1 MNKPFFLKRE
11 NLLPELIF
19 LLTAVVISFFFCQ
32 LRIRMCQTFAVQQ
45 MFEEICGNIGTKPWQ
60 YRILVPSVA
69 NGLNAL
75 NLPIHFSLWGWARM
89 IELISMVLVV
99 YASRGYLGL
108 FLKDRR
114 LTSILAF
121 FVFLIV
127 PFLFFYPRPY
137 YANYWFDTPTILFFT
152 LGLTFLHQKKWA
164 FYYVLFT
171 VATLN
176 RETTCFLTLAYL
188 CTALGR
194 EKISTI
200 AGHCGAQFII
210 WMTIKTVLGRIYVG
224 NPGPNGFEWFDG
236 DSTIPHYVDNLKV
249 LANPVN
255 LAGFLS
261 FMGFLWIP
269 VLFYYKKIGN
279 EFVQRCLWI
288 IPPYFLGMFF
298 VANIYELR
306 IFSDLVPVVL
316 TPFLLILANL
326 FRCSGEE
333 GTGQT
338 SPDRA

>member
-1 MNKPFFLKRE
+1 MKKSFLLKKQ
-11 NLLPELIF
+11 NLIPELVF
-19 LLTAVVISFFFCQ
+19 LLMAVIVSFFFCQ
-32 LRIRMCQTFAVQQ
+32 LRIRMCQTFAVQE
-45 MFEEICGNIGTKPWQ
+45 MFEQICGNNGTKPWQ
-60 YRILVPSVA
+60 YRILVPGIASA
-69 NGLNAL
+69 LNAL
-75 NLPIHFSLWGWARM
+75 NLPLHFSLWGWARM
-89 IELISMVLVV
+89 IELGSMILVI

-108 FLKDRR
+108 FLKDRK

-121 FVFLIV
+121 FIILIL
-127 PFLFFYPRPY
+127 PFQFFYPRPY
-137 YANYWFDTPTILFFT
+137 YANYWFDTPAILFFT
-152 LGLTFLHQKKWA
+152 LGLTFIYQKKWML
-164 FYYVLFT
+164 YYALFT

-176 RETTCFLTLAYL
+176 RETTCFLTVVYL

-200 AGHCGAQFII
+200 AGHCTAQFVI
-210 WMTIKTVLGRIYVG
+210 WMAIKTVLGRIYLE

-249 LANPVN
+249 LANPMN

-261 FMGFLWIP
+261 FMGFLWVP

-288 IPPYFLGMFF
+288 IPPYFVGMFF

-306 IFSDLVPVVL
+306 IFSDLIPVVL

-326 FRCSGEE
+326 FRSSGEE
-333 GTGQT
+333 SSGQA
-338 SPDRA
+338 PPERA